1 MLNFKA
7 LYRGLGGVNNC
18 FVSLLPPFGSPAEAE
33 RRTVVR
39 VLFQYLGRDSYIEF
53 NEKKKNR
60 RERQERLDNQLS
72 LGAAMRSKQSFLR

>member
-7 LYRGLGGVNNC
+7 LYRGLDGVNNC

-53 NEKKKNR
+53 NEKKKIEEKDKNVSTTNCLWVL
-60 RERQERLDNQLS
+60 QCVPNNLS
-72 LGAAMRSKQSFLR
+72 